1 MIIFDTD
8 EIKYI
13 IIKASL
19 VDKLDFSKLLSN
31 KEALRYNTNK
41 NFLQSKKTFIK
52 FKGDPPEELKYK
64 KQYTT
69 DQIKKKMRA
78 GWGQWYIKSKKRIN
92 N

>member
-13 IIKASL
+13 IIKANL
-19 VDKLDFSKLLSN
+19 VNKLDFSKLLSSE
-31 KEALRYNTNK
+31 EALRYNTNK

-52 FKGDPPEELKYK
+52 FKGKPPKGLEQK

-69 DQIKKKMRA
+69 DQIKKKMKA
-78 GWGQWYIKSKKRIN
+78 GWGQWYIKPKKRIN

>member
-41 NFLQSKKTFIK
+41 NFLQ
-52 FKGDPPEELKYK
+52 
-64 KQYTT
+64 
-69 DQIKKKMRA
+69 
-78 GWGQWYIKSKKRIN
+78 
-92 N
+92 